1 MKSSSGVS
9 PRLGL
14 RVVGLVGLAVLC
26 SSSHVRGVE
35 TKYIDGGSRLV
46 AVSDV
51 AGEMCELP
59 VQAALDGPFTRP
71 EDIPVNPVTVALG
84 MNVRT
89 LRPMAAAQRQGG
101 GAGGG
106 QRGGG
111 GRQEGRGDQGGG
123 GRGPQAF
130 ALAAGAPLPGP
141 PAGINAA
148 KHAAVRARTP
158 IRRIYDRYPQY
169 SAVAVDPNNDE
180 VVLQDENQFQIQVF
194 NRTTNTPRTATT
206 SEPKRAIQG
215 ENTYLELNCALYID
229 PKTGNIYTLN
239 NDTERSMTVWD
250 RSKSGDAE
258 PTWKLRTPMG
268 SFGLAVDEDR
278 EELLIT
284 AQHEQVVAA
293 YSKTARENDLP
304 NWVVWGDKTEL
315 ADPHGIAI
323 DTKQKVYFV
332 ANFGNYFTPRPL
344 REGENV
350 LVAATTRFNMIPGSG
365 RYLPPSIN
373 VYPLAGRGNIAPV
386 RKIVG
391 PATQLNWPTGLFMD
405 SDRGELY
412 VANDGGKSV
421 LVFSATAEGNV
432 APIRVIKGPKSKLVY
447 PTFVF
452 LDQKNGEL
460 WVADMGSHRASV
472 FPRTANGDVA
482 PIREIRSAPDGT
494 PSPTLA
500 NVRIGYDSK
509 RDQILAPN

>member
-1 MKSSSGVS
+1 MKSSASPSKLGGVLVALFLLFS
-9 PRLGL
+9 NSQH
-14 RVVGLVGLAVLC
+14 VG
-26 SSSHVRGVE
+26 GVE
-35 TKYIDGGSRLV
+35 TKYIDGSSRLV
-46 AVSDV
+46 SVDDM
-51 AGEMCELP
+51 AGEMCALP
-59 VQAALDGPFTRP
+59 VQAAALDGAYTRP
-71 EDIPVNPVTVALG
+71 EDIPINPVTVALG

-89 LRPMAAAQRQGG
+89 LRPLAAAQQP
-101 GAGGG
+101 GARGGG
-106 QRGGG
+106 Q
-111 GRQEGRGDQGGG
+111 
-123 GRGPQAF
+123 QAF
-130 ALAAGAPLPGP
+130 RTVAGAALPGP
-141 PAGINAA
+141 PASINAA
-148 KHAAVRARTP
+148 KHAAVRARNP
-158 IRRIYDRYPQY
+158 IRRIYDRYPQF

-180 VVLQDENQFQIQVF
+180 VVLQDENLFQIQVF

-206 SEPKRAIQG
+206 SEPKRTIRG

-229 PKTGNIYTLN
+229 PKTGNIYSLN

-250 RSKSGDAE
+250 RSKTGDAS
-258 PTWKLRTPMG
+258 PSWKLRTPMG
-268 SFGLAVDEDR
+268 SFGLAVDEER
-278 EELLIT
+278 EELLIS
-284 AQHEQVVAA
+284 AQHEQVIAA
-293 YSKTARENDLP
+293 YPKTAREDDPP

-332 ANFGNYFTPRPL
+332 ANFGNYFSPRPL
-344 REGENV
+344 RQGENLV
-350 LVAATTRFNMIPGSG
+350 LAAVTRFNQIPGSG
-365 RYLPPSIN
+365 RFLPPSIN
-373 VYPLAGRGNIAPV
+373 VYGLSARGNVAPM

-405 SDRGELY
+405 SERGELY
-412 VANDGGKSV
+412 VANDGGKSI
-421 LVFSATAEGNV
+421 LVFSATAEGNA
-432 APIRVIKGPKSKLVY
+432 APIRVIKGPRTKLVY

-452 LDQKNGEL
+452 LDQKNSEI